1 MKKQHDQQLVRIKTL
16 IDSNDDDDDNDIT
29 STSSTS
35 VDNDSDHSSKI
46 TNLMRENEQKIRNLS
61 ESYMNRFLLIGQ
73 QLQALPE
80 TSNTVAIPSSMRSIV
95 QRKSSGMELETMSSS
110 PSLNLFLETLKQL
123 IIKEEKKREKSYLPP
138 DDENTTSDPYTR
150 LSIGITQ
157 CLRDYE
163 GEISH
168 AKRRIHDLNEQQEHI
183 LNENKHVVSQLTEA
197 FEQNTISLRQTYEKR
212 LAKQREES
220 LKIGHSLDNYKVE
233 ILTLRE
239 AYEKKLRVKD
249 ELINELNERLAK
261 NETEQAARQHAL
273 HLKIEHFQQS
283 FETLQARNKQIEQN
297 NQIKIKE
304 NHDLLTQISNLQL
317 QIQRLQQT
325 ITTKGNECT
334 ELSQKL
340 ASSLPKLTECE
351 RFGSELQHWF
361 SLISPEKNSSDLT
374 LDEMSTIVSSKISHL
389 ENFKKQLDLIH
400 EDLDHAHILES
411 NHLSDRIRHLI
422 NQNKQYETAHN
433 DISNKY
439 QALLLQTNMLTGII
453 KQHSTEVANHKTN
466 EEQLKDF
473 NEQLLNEN
481 QKIKIEI
488 QDYRSKLLQITN
500 TNNQL
505 EHECS
510 LNKQNSRDL
519 YIKYEALKAEN
530 QMLINELQTKREAIK
545 RYEQELQSMK
555 QLFEITLK
563 EKQIQSDQ
571 LNHER
576 QLFQTE
582 NDTLKQIV
590 IRDGHEKKAISQVQF
605 NLNTLQRQHNKS
617 QKDKETSDD
626 ELHRLSKSYS
636 HETIRF
642 IPLNEHTQDETT
654 ENIINRRATS
664 TPTPRENENQQQ
676 SNIQSLGITKQINQV
691 LNDMKNLLTH
701 GREVVIKHEEDMIP
715 ERDFKVRETSKS
727 RRSRKERTTVADIKQ
742 H

>member
-273 HLKIEHFQQS
+273 HLK
-283 FETLQARNKQIEQN
+283 
-297 NQIKIKE
+297 
-304 NHDLLTQISNLQL
+304 
-317 QIQRLQQT
+317 
-325 ITTKGNECT
+325 
-334 ELSQKL
+334 
-340 ASSLPKLTECE
+340 
-351 RFGSELQHWF
+351 
-361 SLISPEKNSSDLT
+361 
-374 LDEMSTIVSSKISHL
+374 
-389 ENFKKQLDLIH
+389 
-400 EDLDHAHILES
+400 
-411 NHLSDRIRHLI
+411 
-422 NQNKQYETAHN
+422 
-433 DISNKY
+433 
-439 QALLLQTNMLTGII
+439 
-453 KQHSTEVANHKTN
+453 
-466 EEQLKDF
+466 
-473 NEQLLNEN
+473 
-481 QKIKIEI
+481 
-488 QDYRSKLLQITN
+488 
-500 TNNQL
+500 
-505 EHECS
+505 
-510 LNKQNSRDL
+510 
-519 YIKYEALKAEN
+519 
-530 QMLINELQTKREAIK
+530 
-545 RYEQELQSMK
+545 
-555 QLFEITLK
+555 
-563 EKQIQSDQ
+563 
-571 LNHER
+571 
-576 QLFQTE
+576 
-582 NDTLKQIV
+582 
-590 IRDGHEKKAISQVQF
+590 
-605 NLNTLQRQHNKS
+605 
-617 QKDKETSDD
+617 
-626 ELHRLSKSYS
+626 
-636 HETIRF
+636 
-642 IPLNEHTQDETT
+642 
-654 ENIINRRATS
+654 
-664 TPTPRENENQQQ
+664 
-676 SNIQSLGITKQINQV
+676 
-691 LNDMKNLLTH
+691 
-701 GREVVIKHEEDMIP
+701 
-715 ERDFKVRETSKS
+715 
-727 RRSRKERTTVADIKQ
+727 
-742 H
+742 

>member
-16 IDSNDDDDDNDIT
+16 VDSNDDDDDDMT
-29 STSSTS
+29 STSSIS
-35 VDNDSDHSSKI
+35 IDNESDHSSKI
-46 TNLMRENEQKIRNLS
+46 TNLMRENERKIRSLS

-80 TSNTVAIPSSMRSIV
+80 TSNILAIPSTMRSIV
-95 QRKSSGMELETMSSS
+95 QRKSSRIELETMSSS
-110 PSLNLFLETLKQL
+110 PSLNLFFETLKQL

-138 DDENTTSDPYTR
+138 NDENTSSDPYTR

-163 GEISH
+163 GEINH
-168 AKRRIHDLNEQQEHI
+168 AKRRINDLNEQQEHI

-197 FEQNTISLRQTYEKR
+197 FEKNTISLRQTYEKR

-249 ELINELNERLAK
+249 ELIHELNERLAR
-261 NETEQAARQHAL
+261 NETEQAASQHAL

-297 NQIKIKE
+297 NQIKMKE
-304 NHDLLTQISNLQL
+304 NHDLLTQTSNLQL

-325 ITTKGNECT
+325 ITTKANECI

-340 ASSLPKLTECE
+340 ASTLPKLAECE
-351 RFGSELQHWF
+351 HFGSELQQWF
-361 SLISPEKNSSDLT
+361 SLISPENNSSNLT
-374 LDEMSTIVSSKISHL
+374 LDEMSTIVSSKISHF
-389 ENFKKQLDLIH
+389 ENFKKQLDSIH
-400 EDLDHAHILES
+400 EDLDHAYILED

-422 NQNKQYETAHN
+422 NHNKQYETAHN

-510 LNKQNSRDL
+510 LNKQHSRDL
-519 YIKYEALKAEN
+519 QVKYEALKAEN
-530 QMLINELQTKREAIK
+530 QMLANELQTKREAMK

-555 QLFEITLK
+555 QLFEMTVK

-571 LNHER
+571 LKHER

-590 IRDGHEKKAISQVQF
+590 IRDGYDKKTINQLQF
-605 NLNTLQRQHNKS
+605 NLNTLQRQNNKS
-617 QKDKETSDD
+617 QKDKGTIND
-626 ELHRLSKSYS
+626 ESHRISKSYS
-636 HETIRF
+636 HESIRF
-642 IPLNEHTQDETT
+642 FPLNEQDEDETI
-654 ENIINRRATS
+654 ENVITRRATS
-664 TPTPRENENQQQ
+664 TPTPKENENQQQ
-676 SNIQSLGITKQINQV
+676 LNIQSLGVTKQINQV

-715 ERDFKVRETSKS
+715 ERDFKVQETSES
-727 RRSRKERTTVADIKQ
+727 RRSRKERTTVVDIKQ